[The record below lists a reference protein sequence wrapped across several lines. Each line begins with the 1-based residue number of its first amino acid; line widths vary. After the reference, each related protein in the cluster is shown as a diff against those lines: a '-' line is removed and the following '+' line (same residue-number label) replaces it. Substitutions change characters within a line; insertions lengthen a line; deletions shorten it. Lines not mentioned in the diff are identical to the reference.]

1 MIVCDVNMCV
11 QGGELVWAIH
21 RHAERPDP
29 GIIFYDRFKTG
40 YIRVHS
46 VHAAPRDVVQNV
58 QKKDGVNTGVNENID
73 HNTTTGSKMSRAKA
87 ELKHGPHPAPPV
99 LLCVTLRAVVY
110 PGTLMHPVLND
121 EI

>member
-1 MIVCDVNMCV
+1 MLWVRRSTEYDQTLMIVCDVNMCV

-40 YIRVHS
+40 YIVGAQLRVHS

-73 HNTTTGSKMSRAKA
+73 HNTTT
-87 ELKHGPHPAPPV
+87 LKCQGP
-99 LLCVTLRAVVY
+99 RQS
-110 PGTLMHPVLND
+110 
-121 EI
+121 